1 MRTYANFERAI
12 ESIGDLMRVM
22 SYEVKGARWQSIDVS
37 TKPEMRM
44 KEVLNVSFQV
54 MTQGIEEPT
63 YYHNDIQP
71 NYPWAEDH
79 FQERVAGQ
87 PLNPGEQWKNWPWA
101 LSADKFRTE
110 GEKFSHTY
118 MERYWPKNAG
128 SKPGELTSNG
138 FDCGEFARH
147 GIRYKYG
154 DLNDVVNHL
163 LGDPLSRQ
171 AYLPIWFPEDTG
183 VVHGERV
190 PCSLGYHWI
199 LRNGYLHTTYYIRS
213 CDFYRHFRDD
223 LYLSIRLSIWL
234 LQQLRE
240 TEQASDHRRWNDVK
254 LGFFVFHCVSMHMF
268 VNDWNKLYG
277 QADSESP

>member
-1 MRTYANFERAI
+1 MRTYGNFEYAI
-12 ESIGDLMRVM
+12 ASVSNQMRDS
-22 SYEVKGARWQSIDVS
+22 SYEVRGTRWQSIDVS
-37 TKPEMRM
+37 MKPEMRM
-44 KEVLNVSFQV
+44 MEVLNVSFHV
-54 MTQGIEEPT
+54 NTKGIEEPT
-63 YYHNDIQP
+63 YYHNDIRP

-79 FQERVAGQ
+79 FQERVCGQ

-110 GEKFSHTY
+110 GQKFSHTY
-118 MERYWPKNAG
+118 MERYWPKLAG
-128 SKPGELTSNG
+128 DDEHSTTGVL
-138 FDCGEFARH
+138 R

-154 DLNDVVNHL
+154 DLDDVVNHL
-163 LGDPLSRQ
+163 LADPLSRQ
-171 AYLPIWFPEDTG
+171 AFLPIWFPEDTG

-213 CDFYRHFRDD
+213 CDFFRHFRDD

-234 LQQLRE
+234 LERLRE
-240 TEQASDHRRWNDVK
+240 KENQAIVTKGEDGPDQIWHEVK
-254 LGFFVFHCVSMHMF
+254 LGLFTFHCVSMHCF

-277 QADSESP
+277 PK